1 MNLDCALGKT
11 LMELEELYKLHRLTL
26 PENYKER
33 FLDNQKQLEDEF
45 QELTRAVTSHCSI
58 KHQKMIFLA
67 YRLGIKE
74 TKKGQRWF
82 QNEETNPVTLAEI
95 SLVEAAFQFVFNNR
109 EIYLV
114 LKNSFWKVEDLREL
128 IIHRQ
133 YEGAY
138 ACKMDEEYQ
147 LYDAFAVLDSR
158 GCLKEGAAD
167 EFKQN
172 ICLLEEEFREYL
184 PHSAPD
190 CDLEHKKQIF
200 LAYKLKEKQR
210 MISLEKYGYT
220 DTGMT
225 PLDLEEAV
233 YRFAIENRTVYLLYS
248 DNTEAE
254 ANSLGE
260 ILYHYND
267 WGVCG
272 YEDKKETMPEKESVI
287 LSSDSIISISDF
299 ASTKEQKKSILIGD
313 YIRLESFRLDR
324 NHIMCSVLFFAMDK
338 LKMNYWIPV
347 ISGISFIYLFLVG
360 ININK
365 RCQWNDRHCKSNCND
380 ICYSFD
386 YSSNLYSLYNVDS
399 DLCCE

>member
-287 LSSDSIISISDF
+287 LGSDSIISISDF

-324 NHIMCSVLFFAMDK
+324 NHIMCSVFFFAMDK

>member
-114 LKNSFWKVEDLREL
+114 LKNSFWKVEDLKEL

-133 YEGAY
+133 YKGTY

-158 GCLKEGAAD
+158 GCLKEGAED
-167 EFKQN
+167 EFKRN
-172 ICLLEEEFREYL
+172 ICLFEEEFRECL
-184 PHSAPD
+184 PQSAPD
-190 CDLEHKKQIF
+190 CNVEHKKQIF
-200 LAYKLKEKQR
+200 LAYKLSNKQR
-210 MISLEKYGYT
+210 LPSLEKYGYT
-220 DTGMT
+220 YTGMNQLT
-225 PLDLEEAV
+225 LEEAV

-287 LSSDSIISISDF
+287 LGSDSIISISDF

-313 YIRLESFRLDR
+313 YIRLKTLECC
-324 NHIMCSVLFFAMDK
+324 NQIPGYQK
-338 LKMNYWIPV
+338 LPV
-347 ISGISFIYLFLVG
+347 E
-360 ININK
+360 K
-365 RCQWNDRHCKSNCND
+365 KK
-380 ICYSFD
+380 
-386 YSSNLYSLYNVDS
+386 SLYDS
-399 DLCCE
+399 VKACIENS

>member
-74 TKKGQRWF
+74 TKTGQRWF

-287 LSSDSIISISDF
+287 LGSDSIISISDF

-313 YIRLESFRLDR
+313 YIRLKTLECC
-324 NHIMCSVLFFAMDK
+324 NQIPGYQK
-338 LKMNYWIPV
+338 LPV
-347 ISGISFIYLFLVG
+347 E
-360 ININK
+360 K
-365 RCQWNDRHCKSNCND
+365 KK
-380 ICYSFD
+380 
-386 YSSNLYSLYNVDS
+386 SLYDS
-399 DLCCE
+399 VKACIENS

>member
-1 MNLDCALGKT
+1 M
-11 LMELEELYKLHRLTL
+11 
-26 PENYKER
+26 
-33 FLDNQKQLEDEF
+33 
-45 QELTRAVTSHCSI
+45 
-58 KHQKMIFLA
+58 
-67 YRLGIKE
+67 
-74 TKKGQRWF
+74 
-82 QNEETNPVTLAEI
+82 
-95 SLVEAAFQFVFNNR
+95 
-109 EIYLV
+109 
-114 LKNSFWKVEDLREL
+114 KNSFWKVEDLREL

-254 ANSLGE
+254 AVSMYRIPSIVKTDSGKL
-260 ILYHYND
+260 IAAADARKYHYND

-287 LSSDSIISISDF
+287 LGSDSIISISDF

-313 YIRLESFRLDR
+313 YIRLKTLECC
-324 NHIMCSVLFFAMDK
+324 NQIPGYQK
-338 LKMNYWIPV
+338 LPV
-347 ISGISFIYLFLVG
+347 E
-360 ININK
+360 K
-365 RCQWNDRHCKSNCND
+365 KK
-380 ICYSFD
+380 
-386 YSSNLYSLYNVDS
+386 SLYDS
-399 DLCCE
+399 VKACIENS

>member
-233 YRFAIENRTVYLLYS
+233 YRFAIENRTVFLLYS

-287 LSSDSIISISDF
+287 LGSDSIISISDF

>member
-26 PENYKER
+26 PENYKEI

-287 LSSDSIISISDF
+287 LGSDSIISISDF

>member
-1 MNLDCALGKT
+1 
-11 LMELEELYKLHRLTL
+11 
-26 PENYKER
+26 
-33 FLDNQKQLEDEF
+33 
-45 QELTRAVTSHCSI
+45 
-58 KHQKMIFLA
+58 
-67 YRLGIKE
+67 
-74 TKKGQRWF
+74 
-82 QNEETNPVTLAEI
+82 
-95 SLVEAAFQFVFNNR
+95 
-109 EIYLV
+109 
-114 LKNSFWKVEDLREL
+114 
-128 IIHRQ
+128 
-133 YEGAY
+133 
-138 ACKMDEEYQ
+138 MDEEYQ

-200 LAYKLKEKQR
+200 LAYKLKEKER

-287 LSSDSIISISDF
+287 LGSDSIISISDF

-313 YIRLESFRLDR
+313 YIRLKTLECC
-324 NHIMCSVLFFAMDK
+324 NQIPGYQK
-338 LKMNYWIPV
+338 LPV
-347 ISGISFIYLFLVG
+347 E
-360 ININK
+360 K
-365 RCQWNDRHCKSNCND
+365 KK
-380 ICYSFD
+380 
-386 YSSNLYSLYNVDS
+386 SLYDS
-399 DLCCE
+399 VKACIENS

>member
-287 LSSDSIISISDF
+287 LGSDSIISISDF

>member
-184 PHSAPD
+184 PAFS
-190 CDLEHKKQIF
+190 
-200 LAYKLKEKQR
+200 
-210 MISLEKYGYT
+210 
-220 DTGMT
+220 TG
-225 PLDLEEAV
+225 L
-233 YRFAIENRTVYLLYS
+233 
-248 DNTEAE
+248 
-254 ANSLGE
+254 
-260 ILYHYND
+260 
-267 WGVCG
+267 
-272 YEDKKETMPEKESVI
+272 
-287 LSSDSIISISDF
+287 
-299 ASTKEQKKSILIGD
+299 
-313 YIRLESFRLDR
+313 
-324 NHIMCSVLFFAMDK
+324 
-338 LKMNYWIPV
+338 
-347 ISGISFIYLFLVG
+347 
-360 ININK
+360 
-365 RCQWNDRHCKSNCND
+365 
-380 ICYSFD
+380 
-386 YSSNLYSLYNVDS
+386 
-399 DLCCE
+399 